1 MNTEK
6 IAAKLKLTGQLQ
18 ELHGQNPFKVKAL
31 INAAYRLDKTDIN
44 LEGKNIEELAAL
56 EGIGKSIASKIYELQ
71 TTGKSRQ
78 KNSGSRIPQPTIIN
92 NLYVPDCFQVIN
104 SITQQSPFLITELE

>member
-56 EGIGKSIASKIYELQ
+56 EGIGKGIASKIYELQ
-71 TTGKSRQ
+71 TTGK
-78 KNSGSRIPQPTIIN
+78 
-92 NLYVPDCFQVIN
+92 
-104 SITQQSPFLITELE
+104 LE